1 MIEYLYCGQMYPNTI
16 DFERILNMKKIMAL
30 IGILAVVSSTSVQ
43 AAETWKTLFT
53 TRLMKLMT
61 ANPTYTDVALTDLDK
76 NGIPEAFLL
85 KKGMSGDI
93 HTGIT
98 FKDSAIVNIE
108 VPKNVTGACL
118 EDITVYDAYGTNV
131 YVGKEIG
138 RYTSEILY
146 FELKLED
153 NRLTCKSVEKNDYC
167 NYSALPYKDVYG
179 DDFYDGNYPDR
190 AKIEAFME
198 TYDMPTHINVKEA
211 TANVSVNGNIVD
223 LAGVMVSENN
233 YYKIRDVAMVLSTG
247 VNRFNVSWDEDK
259 SAISITTGRKYVPVG
274 GELSGTD
281 ELSSA
286 EVNFNEVRLIVNGNE
301 QVLDAYNINGN
312 NYFKIRD
319 LADIVGFDVGWDGTT
334 GTVTIEN
341 N

>member
-1 MIEYLYCGQMYPNTI
+1 
-16 DFERILNMKKIMAL
+16 MKKIIAL
-30 IGILAVVSSTSVQ
+30 IGILTILCTSQVQ
-43 AAETWKTLFT
+43 AAETWKGLFT

-61 ANPTYTDVALTDLDK
+61 TNPTYTDVVLTDLDK

-85 KKGMSGDI
+85 KKGMNGEI

-98 FKDSAIVNIE
+98 FRDSAIVNIE

-146 FELKLED
+146 FELKLEN
-153 NRLTCKSVEKNDYC
+153 NRLTCKSVEKSDYC
-167 NYSALPYKDVYG
+167 NYSALPYKDFYG
-179 DDFYDGNYPDR
+179 DDFYDGNFPDR
-190 AKIEAFME
+190 AKIEEFLE
-198 TYDMPTHINVKEA
+198 TYDMPTHINVKES

-223 LAGVMVSENN
+223 IAGVMVSENN

-247 VNRFNVSWDEDK
+247 INRFNVSWDNEK

-274 GELSGTD
+274 GELSGI
-281 ELSSA
+281 EGLSSA
-286 EVNFNEVRLIVNGNE
+286 EVSFNEVRLVVNGDE
-301 QVLDAYNINGN
+301 QKIEAYNINGN

-319 LADIVGFDVGWDGTT
+319 LANIVGFEVGWDAASA
-334 GTVTIEN
+334 TVAIRN